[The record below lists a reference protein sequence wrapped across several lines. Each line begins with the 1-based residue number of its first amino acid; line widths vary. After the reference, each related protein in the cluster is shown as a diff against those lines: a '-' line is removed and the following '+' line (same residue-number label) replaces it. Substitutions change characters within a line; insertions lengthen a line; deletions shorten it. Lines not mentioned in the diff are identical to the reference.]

1 MTVQELL
8 ENKRQEIL
16 RIAEKHG
23 AHNVR
28 VFRSATRGEAT
39 DESDLDMLVEAGE
52 QTSPW
57 FPAGLIEDL
66 EEVLGRSVDVVT
78 EDGL

>member
-57 FPAGLIEDL
+57 FPAGLIEEL